1 MAGPK
6 RQDLAPGRPLRA
18 APSETCPPPRQD
30 DGFAVVYRAEQVTDA
45 ALRQVVRA
53 RVLTERDGNV
63 WPSFDEDAIFELGI
77 ERALLTLTQ
86 ADDQFPAGPTIW
98 TAADGPG
105 G

>member
-1 MAGPK
+1 MAG
-6 RQDLAPGRPLRA
+6 RA
-18 APSETCPPPRQD
+18 VP
-30 DGFAVVYRAEQVTDA
+30 VTDA

-63 WPSFDEDAIFELGI
+63 WPSFAEDAIFELTI
-77 ERALLTLTQ
+77 ERALLKLTQ
-86 ADDQFPAGPTIW
+86 ADGQFPAGPTIW